1 VAVPADHHAPA
12 RHAPAAR
19 TSAVRHRPERPD
31 RPRRLRGRRGQLDV
45 LAVIA
50 AGGVVGAEARYGA
63 GLLLPHP
70 PDAFPWST
78 LLVNALGCLL
88 IGVLMV
94 VLTETTAPHR
104 LARPFLGVG
113 VLGGFT
119 TFSTY
124 AVDVQRLLLAHR
136 AGPALAYLAGTLA
149 AALVAVWLGAT
160 TTRALVARARRTR
173 SSRAERS

>member
-1 VAVPADHHAPA
+1 MPADQDVPTVHSRKDSRRRAPRSGPRPPA
-12 RHAPAAR
+12 RRAHVP
-19 TSAVRHRPERPD
+19 
-31 RPRRLRGRRGQLDV
+31 LDV

-50 AGGVVGAEARYGA
+50 VGGVVGAEARYGA
-63 GLLLPHP
+63 GLLLPHASG
-70 PDAFPWST
+70 AFPWST

-88 IGVLMV
+88 IGGLMV

-124 AVDVQRLLLAHR
+124 AVDVQRLVLADR
-136 AGPALAYLAGTLA
+136 PASAVSYLVGTLV

-160 TTRALVARARRTR
+160 ATRGLLRRAQPFRTRA
-173 SSRAERS
+173 